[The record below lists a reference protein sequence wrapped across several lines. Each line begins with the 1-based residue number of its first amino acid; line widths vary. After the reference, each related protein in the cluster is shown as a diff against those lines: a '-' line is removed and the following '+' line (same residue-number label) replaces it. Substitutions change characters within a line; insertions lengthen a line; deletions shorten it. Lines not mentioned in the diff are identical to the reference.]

1 MGILVKEST
10 QSSSHFKQRTM
21 KTLLVCVALVASVFG
36 DEAAEA
42 PKAVLPA
49 LYGHPFAYPHVY
61 GAPLT
66 YTVPAPIQYKYV
78 PKEVEIETTGC
89 MNSFGNPVPCRARRD
104 ADEEAEAPKAVEVP
118 YYYAP
123 SVYGAHLAHPLAY
136 HHLAAPA
143 PVTYTI
149 PEPIVK
155 EIEYETPVYKQVVEK
170 VPLKPLCQNHL
181 GFAVPCA

>member
-1 MGILVKEST
+1 MGAFSC
-10 QSSSHFKQRTM
+10 SNSHRARPKM
-21 KTLLVCVALVASVFG
+21 KNLLVCFALVASVFA
-36 DEAAEA
+36 DEEMAAEA

-49 LYGHPFAYPHVY
+49 ASPFNYYGLPYAYHHA
-61 GAPLT
+61 APLT

-78 PKEVEIETTGC
+78 PKEVEIEVKTYKPEIETTGC

-155 EIEYETPVYKQVVEK
+155 EIEY
-170 VPLKPLCQNHL
+170 
-181 GFAVPCA
+181 